1 SQLLPTSSNQS
12 KHLKSRIGRF
22 EDDPAEKNTETG
34 NKQSSL
40 QACVAGLQERV
51 ELMDTRFEKINDSL
65 NWIMAAIT
73 RVKMAKD
80 NPPYIENPKIEDLPL
95 LIQCATEPR
104 FDPIKVQVSALE
116 ILLSLTF
123 KNEAGTLLLQNNTF
137 IQHLRTL
144 VSNSDTPYLQKAAD
158 GILWQLFSKHETKH
172 QFEYDVMIS
181 YSHKDN
187 DICHRIYKTLTARDF
202 RVWIDL
208 EGMHGAVMQ
217 VMANAVKQSRC
228 ILICMSESY
237 YLSPYSQS
245 EAQFAFEKQRV
256 LIPIKVQSGYKPDGW
271 LAFLTSGRIY
281 VDFMKTDFNAA
292 FDKVVSEI
300 ASSRADEKDS
310 SLILLRSN
318 KSETST
324 IK

>member
-1 SQLLPTSSNQS
+1 
-12 KHLKSRIGRF
+12 
-22 EDDPAEKNTETG
+22 
-34 NKQSSL
+34 
-40 QACVAGLQERV
+40 
-51 ELMDTRFEKINDSL
+51 
-65 NWIMAAIT
+65 
-73 RVKMAKD
+73 
-80 NPPYIENPKIEDLPL
+80 
-95 LIQCATEPR
+95 
-104 FDPIKVQVSALE
+104 
-116 ILLSLTF
+116 
-123 KNEAGTLLLQNNTF
+123 
-137 IQHLRTL
+137 
-144 VSNSDTPYLQKAAD
+144 
-158 GILWQLFSKHETKH
+158 
-172 QFEYDVMIS
+172 MIS

-324 IK
+324 IKSQLLPTSSNQSKHLKSRIGRFEDDPAEKNTETGNKQSSLQACVAGLQERVELMDTRFEKINDSLNWIMAAITRVKMAKDNPPYIENPKSKSYSK

>member
-1 SQLLPTSSNQS
+1 
-12 KHLKSRIGRF
+12 
-22 EDDPAEKNTETG
+22 
-34 NKQSSL
+34 
-40 QACVAGLQERV
+40 
-51 ELMDTRFEKINDSL
+51 
-65 NWIMAAIT
+65 
-73 RVKMAKD
+73 
-80 NPPYIENPKIEDLPL
+80 
-95 LIQCATEPR
+95 
-104 FDPIKVQVSALE
+104 
-116 ILLSLTF
+116 
-123 KNEAGTLLLQNNTF
+123 
-137 IQHLRTL
+137 
-144 VSNSDTPYLQKAAD
+144 
-158 GILWQLFSKHETKH
+158 
-172 QFEYDVMIS
+172 MIS
-181 YSHKDN
+181 YSHKGN

-237 YLSPYSQS
+237 YLSPYCQS

-324 IK
+324 IKSQLLPTSSDQSKHLKSRIGRFEDDPAEKNTETGNKQSSLQACVAGLQERVELMDTRFEKINDSLNWIMAAITRVKMAKDNPPYIENPK